1 MHHYWGQ
8 RNLTLHNSMG
18 ALPVVM
24 DDLGLDPNQVGKA
37 TQPTTTILEGDDMTV
52 SDESMISI
60 TGPSTPEPSSS
71 TQWTLES
78 SLK

>member
-1 MHHYWGQ
+1 
-8 RNLTLHNSMG
+8 MG

-24 DDLGLDPNQVGKA
+24 DDLGLDPNQIGKA
-37 TQPTTTILEGDDMTV
+37 TQPTITTTTTILEADDMTV

-60 TGPSTPEPSSS
+60 TGPSTPDPSHSS
-71 TQWTLES
+71 TTQWTLES